1 MANVEILLAV
11 ALLIT
16 AGAELLK
23 NRRLRKR
30 QEELV
35 ALVHECT
42 KDLQEEIGQHQKTE
56 QQLQEQ
62 VMERNRITEKAEA
75 AARTKGEFLANL
87 SHEIRTPLNG
97 VIGTLDLAA
106 KTELTVEQ
114 KELLQICRSSADAL
128 LAVLNDIL
136 DFSEIEEGK
145 LHLEEKQ
152 FEVTDTLAEAART
165 FAVDAHRKKLEL
177 AYFVARGVPACLVG
191 DSTRL
196 KQVLMN
202 LLDNAVKFTDKGEV
216 LLRAQVERK
225 GTDSVHLKF
234 SISDTGIGIPVDK
247 QKAIF
252 DSFSHTDTS
261 VTRRFGGTGL
271 GVAIC
276 ARIVNLMGGHIWV
289 ESAPGKGSTFYF
301 TTSFKLGAKPQMQN
315 LSGAS
320 AALYGY
326 RALVVDDNQTN
337 CW

>member
-16 AGAELLK
+16 AGAYLLK
-23 NRRLRKR
+23 NRQLRKL
-30 QEELV
+30 QEKLV

-42 KDLQEEIGQHQKTE
+42 ELQEEIVQHQKAE
-56 QQLQEQ
+56 QHLQEQ
-62 VMERNRITEKAEA
+62 MMERNRITEKAEA

-106 KTELTVEQ
+106 QTELTVEQ

-145 LHLEEKQ
+145 PCLEEKQ

-165 FAVDAHRKKLEL
+165 FAVGAHRKKLEL
-177 AYFVARGVPACLVG
+177 AYFVGRGVPACLVG

-216 LLRAQVERK
+216 LLRVQVESQD
-225 GTDSVHLKF
+225 TDSVHLKF

-276 ARIVNLMGGHIWV
+276 VRIVNLMGGHMWV

-301 TTSFKLGAKPQMQN
+301 TASFKMGAGPQ
-315 LSGAS
+315 SPDG
-320 AALYGY
+320 G
-326 RALVVDDNQTN
+326 R
-337 CW
+337 

>member
-62 VMERNRITEKAEA
+62 VMKRNRITEKAEA

-97 VIGTLDLAA
+97 VIGTLDLTAQ
-106 KTELTVEQ
+106 TELTVEQ

-145 LHLEEKQ
+145 LHFEEKQ

-165 FAVDAHRKKLEL
+165 FAVGAHRKKWKWLISGG
-177 AYFVARGVPACLVG
+177 RGSPTAWVGNSPGLRRCSMTCL
-191 DSTRL
+191 TMR
-196 KQVLMN
+196 
-202 LLDNAVKFTDKGEV
+202 
-216 LLRAQVERK
+216 
-225 GTDSVHLKF
+225 
-234 SISDTGIGIPVDK
+234 
-247 QKAIF
+247 
-252 DSFSHTDTS
+252 
-261 VTRRFGGTGL
+261 
-271 GVAIC
+271 
-276 ARIVNLMGGHIWV
+276 
-289 ESAPGKGSTFYF
+289 
-301 TTSFKLGAKPQMQN
+301 
-315 LSGAS
+315 
-320 AALYGY
+320 
-326 RALVVDDNQTN
+326 
-337 CW
+337 